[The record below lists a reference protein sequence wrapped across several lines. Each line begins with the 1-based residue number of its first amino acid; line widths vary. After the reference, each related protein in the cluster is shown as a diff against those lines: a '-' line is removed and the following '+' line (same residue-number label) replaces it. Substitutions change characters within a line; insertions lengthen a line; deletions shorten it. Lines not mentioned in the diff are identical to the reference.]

1 MKQIL
6 IAVCVLIAGTSMAQT
21 PKAISLKKGQEITVS
36 SAAESNTDIGMGM
49 TMTNNTTVQNKLVV
63 IGEDASN
70 FIVTNTTTKMK
81 MDMEAMGQ
89 SQHFDSEK
97 PEDKDSEIG
106 KSVGPQ
112 INSVDTF
119 LVDKKTGLATA
130 TNKTEDEKGGN
141 KASIMGQGSSS
152 KQSTED
158 AFIII
163 PANKKTGD
171 SWETSASIKGITTK
185 KVYTLKSIDKNT
197 ATITAKETVDG
208 TTEQEIQGMSANVT
222 TNSKSDVEIVADINT
237 GLVSKR
243 TIVADVN
250 ATIDF
255 NGQSNPISSKST
267 TTVTYK

>member
-6 IAVCVLIAGTSMAQT
+6 LAICVFFAGSAMAQT
-21 PKAISLKKGQEITVS
+21 PKAISLKKGQEINVTT
-36 SAAESNTDIGMGM
+36 AASSNTDIGMGM
-49 TMTNNTTVQNKLVV
+49 TMTNSTTVQNKLVV

-81 MDMEAMGQ
+81 VAMEAMGQ
-89 SQHFDSEK
+89 SQNYDSDK
-97 PEDKDSEIG
+97 PEDKDSEVG
-106 KSVGPQ
+106 KSLGAQ
-112 INSVDTF
+112 INVADTF

-130 TNKTEDEKGGN
+130 TNKAEDEKN
-141 KASIMGQGSSS
+141 SNRAAIMGQGNSG
-152 KQSTED
+152 KQTTED
-158 AFIII
+158 AFMII
-163 PANKKTGD
+163 PANKKTGE
-171 SWETSASIKGITTK
+171 SWETSASNKGITIK
-185 KVYTLKSIDKNT
+185 KVYTLKSIDKNM

-243 TIVADVN
+243 TVVADVN

-267 TTVTYK
+267 TTVSYK